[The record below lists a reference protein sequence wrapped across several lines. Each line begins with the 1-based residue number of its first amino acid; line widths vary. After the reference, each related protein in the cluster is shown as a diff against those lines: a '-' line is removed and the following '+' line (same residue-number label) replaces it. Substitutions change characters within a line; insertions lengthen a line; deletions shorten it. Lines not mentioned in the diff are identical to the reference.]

1 MYIRVK
7 SSKLSPRQSVQ
18 IVRAVRE
25 GKRVMQ
31 QIVQHVGIAHDEA
44 QLEELK
50 SLAQKLIWEIEE
62 REQASLPGLSPLD
75 APEMWERDVSGKD
88 GPEFGDLRNV
98 EQITEGPKEVVE
110 NLFSSLG
117 LEGIFGVSTRGLG
130 RTNVLKNCLACALAN
145 PSSKRG
151 MSRWLGEESAAD
163 VPLGRIYRMLDG
175 LEEKS
180 EQMKRIVARES
191 LSLTGAKAALMLFDV
206 TTLYF
211 ESFTEDELR
220 KPGYSKDNKISET
233 QVVLAL
239 AVTPEGNPLW
249 YEVFPGNTFEGK
261 TLLPVLGKCMKEYA
275 PEETVVVA
283 DRAMFARIN
292 LEEIEAMGCSYVIA
306 AKLKVMDRATK
317 AEILDESNYAPLP
330 VGTTEG
336 NEGEGKEGKEGK
348 GKERDGDE
356 PCNDGTTSSAGPSR
370 WCAREMADGSGGDT
384 NGTPGKRTLLVT
396 WSEGRARKD
405 ARDREKLLTRM
416 EKKIGSGSIRGSRL
430 ITNRGTGKYLTLG
443 EDEKDG
449 SYVLDREKIEA
460 DAKWDGLHGVITNL
474 PVESALQAERI
485 LTHYGSLWRI
495 EESFRIGKHD
505 LKIRP
510 IYHWTERR
518 IRGHLAL
525 CYLAYALLRRLQHRL
540 EVRQRERMSAGE
552 IRKALRGVQATLLED
567 TKTGKM
573 YRLPKEMS
581 EPATKIYKSLGLKR
595 PMRPTEILSMQ
606 KYRNRKSLHVEEE
619 A

>member
-1 MYIRVK
+1 M
-7 SSKLSPRQSVQ
+7 
-18 IVRAVRE
+18 
-25 GKRVMQ
+25 
-31 QIVQHVGIAHDEA
+31 
-44 QLEELK
+44 
-50 SLAQKLIWEIEE
+50 
-62 REQASLPGLSPLD
+62 
-75 APEMWERDVSGKD
+75 
-88 GPEFGDLRNV
+88 
-98 EQITEGPKEVVE
+98 
-110 NLFSSLG
+110 
-117 LEGIFGVSTRGLG
+117 
-130 RTNVLKNCLACALAN
+130 
-145 PSSKRG
+145 
-151 MSRWLGEESAAD
+151 
-163 VPLGRIYRMLDG
+163 
-175 LEEKS
+175 
-180 EQMKRIVARES
+180 
-191 LSLTGAKAALMLFDV
+191 KAALMLFDV

-211 ESFTEDELR
+211 ESFTEDDLR

-239 AVTPEGNPLW
+239 AVTPDGHPLW
-249 YEVFPGNTFEGK
+249 YEVFPGNAFEGK
-261 TLLPVLGKCMKEYA
+261 TLLPVLGKCMKECA

-292 LEEIEAMGCSYVIA
+292 LEEIEATGCSYVIA

-317 AEILDESNYAPLP
+317 AAILDESNYAPLP
-330 VGTTEG
+330 AGTTEG
-336 NEGEGKEGKEGK
+336 NEGEGKEGE

-356 PCNDGTTSSAGPSR
+356 PCDDGTTSSGPTR
-370 WCAREMADGSGGDT
+370 WYAREMADGSGGDT
-384 NGTPGKRTLLVT
+384 NGPAGKRTLLVT

-405 ARDREKLLTRM
+405 ARDREKLLKRM
-416 EKKIGSGSIRGSRL
+416 EKKLGSGSIRGSRL
-430 ITNRGTGKYLTLG
+430 ITNRGTGKCLTLG

-474 PVESALQAERI
+474 PVNDALQAERV

-567 TKTGKM
+567 TKTGKL

-606 KYRNRKSLHVEEE
+606 KYRNRKSLHAEEE

>member
-330 VGTTEG
+330 AGTTE
-336 NEGEGKEGKEGK
+336 

-356 PCNDGTTSSAGPSR
+356 PCNEGTTLSAGPSR

>member
-25 GKRVMQ
+25 GKRVIQ
-31 QIVQHVGIAHDEA
+31 QIVQHVGIAHDEV

-62 REQASLPGLSPLD
+62 REQASLPGMSPLD

-180 EQMKRIVARES
+180 GQMKRIVARES
-191 LSLTGAKAALMLFDV
+191 LSLTGTQAALMLFDV

-239 AVTPEGNPLW
+239 AVTPEGYPLW

-261 TLLPVLGKCMKEYA
+261 TLLPVLGKCMKECA

-317 AEILDESNYAPLP
+317 AAVLDESNYAPLP
-330 VGTTEG
+330 ERTTEG
-336 NEGEGKEGKEGK
+336 KESNC
-348 GKERDGDE
+348 DE
-356 PCNDGTTSSAGPSR
+356 PCNDGTTTSAGPSR
-370 WCAREMADGSGGDT
+370 WYAREMADGSVGDT
-384 NGTPGKRTLLVT
+384 NGTHGKRTLLVT

-416 EKKIGSGSIRGSRL
+416 EKKLGSGSIRGSRL
-430 ITNRGTGKYLTLG
+430 IPNRGTGKYLTLG

-474 PVESALQAERI
+474 PVNNALQAERI

-552 IRKALRGVQATLLED
+552 IRKALKGVQATILED
-567 TKTGKM
+567 TKTGKL

-595 PMRPTEILSMQ
+595 PMKPTEILSMQ
-606 KYRNRKSLHVEEE
+606 KYRNRKNLNVEEE

>member
-336 NEGEGKEGKEGK
+336 NEGEGKEGK

-370 WCAREMADGSGGDT
+370 WYAREMADGSGGDT

-474 PVESALQAERI
+474 PVNDALQAERI

-567 TKTGKM
+567 AKTGKL

-606 KYRNRKSLHVEEE
+606 KYRNRKSLNVEEE

>member
-31 QIVQHVGIAHDEA
+31 QIVQHVGIAHDEV

-317 AEILDESNYAPLP
+317 AAILDESNYAPLP
-330 VGTTEG
+330 AGTTE
-336 NEGEGKEGKEGK
+336 

-356 PCNDGTTSSAGPSR
+356 PCNEGTTSSAGPSR

-416 EKKIGSGSIRGSRL
+416 EKKLGSGSIRGSRL

-474 PVESALQAERI
+474 PVNDALQAERI

-567 TKTGKM
+567 TKTGKL

-606 KYRNRKSLHVEEE
+606 KYRNRKSLDVEEE

>member
-356 PCNDGTTSSAGPSR
+356 PCNDGTTSSADPSR
-370 WCAREMADGSGGDT
+370 WYAREMADGSGGDT
-384 NGTPGKRTLLVT
+384 NGTQGNGHC
-396 WSEGRARKD
+396 WSRGVKVV
-405 ARDREKLLTRM
+405 REKT
-416 EKKIGSGSIRGSRL
+416 
-430 ITNRGTGKYLTLG
+430 RGTGK
-443 EDEKDG
+443 
-449 SYVLDREKIEA
+449 S
-460 DAKWDGLHGVITNL
+460 
-474 PVESALQAERI
+474 S
-485 LTHYGSLWRI
+485 
-495 EESFRIGKHD
+495 
-505 LKIRP
+505 
-510 IYHWTERR
+510 
-518 IRGHLAL
+518 
-525 CYLAYALLRRLQHRL
+525 
-540 EVRQRERMSAGE
+540 
-552 IRKALRGVQATLLED
+552 
-567 TKTGKM
+567 
-573 YRLPKEMS
+573 
-581 EPATKIYKSLGLKR
+581 
-595 PMRPTEILSMQ
+595 
-606 KYRNRKSLHVEEE
+606 
-619 A
+619 

>member
-25 GKRVMQ
+25 GKRVLQ
-31 QIVQHVGIAHDEA
+31 QIVQHVGIAHDER

-50 SLAQKLIWEIEE
+50 TLAQKLIWEIEE
-62 REQASLPGLSPLD
+62 REQRSLPGMSPLE
-75 APEMWERDVSGKD
+75 APEMWERDVCEG
-88 GPEFGDLRNV
+88 ETAEIGDLRNR
-98 EQITEGPKEVVE
+98 EQVIEGPKEVVE
-110 NLFSSLG
+110 SLFSSLG

-145 PSSKRG
+145 PASKRG

-175 LEEKS
+175 REEKS
-180 EQMKRIVARES
+180 GQMKRIVARES
-191 LSLTGAKAALMLFDV
+191 LSLSGTQAALMLFDV

-211 ESFTEDELR
+211 ESFTEDEMR

-239 AVTPEGNPLW
+239 AVTPEGYPLW

-261 TLLPVLGKCMKEYA
+261 TLLPVLGKCMKECA

-292 LEEIEAMGCSYVIA
+292 LEEIEEMGCSYVIA

-317 AEILDESNYAPLP
+317 AAILDESNYAPLP
-330 VGTTEG
+330 AGTTEG
-336 NEGEGKEGKEGK
+336 KEWEGK
-348 GKERDGDE
+348 GKERDDDE
-356 PCNDGTTSSAGPSR
+356 PCNDGTTSSGRPSR
-370 WCAREMADGSGGDT
+370 WCAREMTCGSAGDT
-384 NGTPGKRTLLVT
+384 NGNPGKRTLLVT

-405 ARDREKLLTRM
+405 ARDREKLLKRM
-416 EKKIGSGSIRGSRL
+416 EKKLGSGSIRGSRL

-474 PVESALQAERI
+474 PVNDAHQAEAI